1 MALQPHRQVAVP
13 RPDSA
18 PWLLRLLARNRYQL
32 IGATLVAV
40 ILPILLRN
48 GFDIGAQPYESSQNT
63 LVGTFLAML
72 LGTYLLRR
80 ITAYPGVSTVSTI
93 LPAFAASYGLAILL
107 FFFARL
113 DYSRFQFIASFLLA
127 LAWFGFIGFIEPRI
141 QRPRLLLLPFGRAE
155 SLLATTKAEWVIAR
169 SAKEIP
175 AEVGGVVADFRAD
188 LGPEWERLLAGAAL
202 DGLPVY
208 NWKQVAE
215 SLSGTVDIEHLSENN
230 LGALLPSSIYLRF
243 KHLVDVFVAILV
255 VPVAV
260 VISVPAA
267 IAILIEDGR
276 PIFFRQTR
284 MGFRGR
290 RFTMWKFRTMRQH
303 AAGERPAFTLANDDR
318 ITRVGGFLRHYRIDE
333 LPQILNILKGE
344 MSWIGPR
351 PEAIELSEWY
361 ESKIPF
367 YSYRHTVRP
376 GITGWAQIN
385 QGNVAEIRAAT
396 GKLHYDFFYIK
407 YVSPWLDVLIAART
421 IGTILT
427 GFGSR

>member
-1 MALQPHRQVAVP
+1 MALQPHRQVAVT
-13 RPDSA
+13 RHDSA
-18 PWLLRLLARNRYQL
+18 PWLLRLLTRNRYQL
-32 IGATLVAV
+32 LGATLVAV
-40 ILPILLRN
+40 VLPALVRS
-48 GFDIGAQPYESSQNT
+48 GFDIGGLPYESSQNT

-80 ITAYPGVSTVSTI
+80 ITVYPGVSTVSTM
-93 LPAFAASYGLAILL
+93 LPAFTAAYGLAVLL

-127 LAWFGFIGFIEPRI
+127 LGWFGFIGVIEPRI
-141 QRPRLLLLPFGRAE
+141 QRPRLLLLPFGGAE
-155 SLLATTKAEWVIAR
+155 TLLATTQAEWIIAR
-169 SAKEIP
+169 SSREIP
-175 AEVGGVVADFRAD
+175 ADVGGVVADFRAGLD
-188 LGPEWERLLAGAAL
+188 PEWERLLAGAAL
-202 DGLPVY
+202 SGLPVY
-208 NWKQVAE
+208 HWKQLAE

-243 KHLVDVFVAILV
+243 KHLVDVSVALLA

-260 VISVPAA
+260 LISIPTM
-267 IAILIEDGR
+267 IAILAEDGR
-276 PIFFRQTR
+276 PVFFRQTR
-284 MGFRGR
+284 MGFRGH
-290 RFTMWKFRTMRQH
+290 RFTMWKFRTMRRH

-318 ITRVGGFLRHYRIDE
+318 ITRVGAFLRHYRIDE
-333 LPQILNILKGE
+333 LPQIINILKGE

-367 YSYRHTVRP
+367 YSYRHIVRP

-407 YVSPWLDVLIAART
+407 YVSPWLDLLIAART